1 MEEFKTN
8 TVIVGAGAVGL
19 AIARELSL
27 KNIETIVIEE
37 KGDFGTITS
46 ARNSGVIH
54 AGIYYKSNS
63 YKSKFCVEGN
73 KLLYEYCKKFN
84 VPHKNTKKILVATT
98 QEQIKEIEK
107 IREQGSINGVKNI
120 QRLSKDQIS
129 NLEPLI
135 NCKEGLLI
143 PSTGIIDSI
152 SYMRSLI
159 GEIEDNSNM
168 ISYNTKVE
176 KIYLEKNKFIV
187 ILKNINDGNSY
198 KLKCTNFINSA
209 GLKAT
214 NVAKKIEGL
223 KNEFIPETFY
233 AKGNYFSLAKNPGVN
248 HLIYPIPE
256 GFGLGIHLT
265 LELDNSIKFGPD
277 VEWVDRD
284 DDYKVNNDR
293 KDIFIEA
300 IKNYLPSLDSNMLS
314 ASYSGIRPITN
325 KKDKTMRD
333 FEISDKFHHNINN
346 LINLYG
352 IESPGLTA
360 SLAIGKYLAKNL
372 D

>member
-176 KIYLEKNKFIV
+176 KIYLND
-187 ILKNINDGNSY
+187 LKS
-198 KLKCTNFINSA
+198 
-209 GLKAT
+209 
-214 NVAKKIEGL
+214 
-223 KNEFIPETFY
+223 
-233 AKGNYFSLAKNPGVN
+233 
-248 HLIYPIPE
+248 
-256 GFGLGIHLT
+256 
-265 LELDNSIKFGPD
+265 
-277 VEWVDRD
+277 
-284 DDYKVNNDR
+284 
-293 KDIFIEA
+293 
-300 IKNYLPSLDSNMLS
+300 
-314 ASYSGIRPITN
+314 
-325 KKDKTMRD
+325 
-333 FEISDKFHHNINN
+333 
-346 LINLYG
+346 
-352 IESPGLTA
+352 
-360 SLAIGKYLAKNL
+360 
-372 D
+372 